1 MKQKY
6 LILRSEDKSE
16 LIVREFAE
24 LDKDVMSLLCEETY
38 DTKKIESA
46 IKKNKDTLMVEL
58 RTPNMYPA
66 GVCADKIADSVVAL
80 YESEEQESIEVFFDD
95 FDYISTSRKRSVKT
109 DKVAGEK
116 NKIEDLLE
124 EEEYEEEEFEEKN
137 QLHKLDPAMDVDEE
151 NLTDFEEDT

>member
-46 IKKNKDTLMVEL
+46 IKKNKETLMVEL

-80 YESEEQESIEVFFDD
+80 YESGEQESIEVFFDD
-95 FDYISTSRKRSVKT
+95 FDYISTSRKRASKI
-109 DKVAGEK
+109 DAGAGEK
-116 NKIEDLLE
+116 NKIEELL
-124 EEEYEEEEFEEKN
+124 EEEFEEGLEEKSA
-137 QLHKLDPAMDVDEE
+137 LDKLNSAINVDEE
-151 NLTDFEEDT
+151 ELTDFEEDN